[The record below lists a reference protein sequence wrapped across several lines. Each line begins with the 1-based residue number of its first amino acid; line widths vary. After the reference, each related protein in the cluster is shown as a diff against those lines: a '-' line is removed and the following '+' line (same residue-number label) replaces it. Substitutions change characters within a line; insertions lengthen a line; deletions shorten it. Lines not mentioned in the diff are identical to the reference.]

1 MKKVSLSVHKSNIER
16 RERAQVRKEMTV
28 AAKSMSSEQDI
39 VSYAIVGFDRS
50 GKAFAAWDTGKIM
63 PKWAFPGA
71 ISRVL
76 DFDTSTVED
85 DYVAPLHRTEWPK

>member
-16 RERAQVRKEMTV
+16 RERAQVRKEMTA
-28 AAKSMSSEQDI
+28 AAKNMASKQDI
-39 VSYAIVGFDRS
+39 VSYAIVGFDRN
-50 GKAFAAWDTGKIM
+50 GNAFTAWDTGNIM

-71 ISRVL
+71 IGRVL